1 MFDPSTLNWKSIVNK
16 FAICIMNSAN
26 QYRFLSIDY
35 YGLDRTIHFWIN
47 GTSWYFIMYKLRNM
61 LNYIFLQN
69 KTNKKSFS
77 IRAFATIPKASSEK
91 RSLETGLTTPAPTP
105 TPLVTHLSI
114 RWVFLEPLHAVTSS
128 QHNLY
133 LC

>member
-1 MFDPSTLNWKSIVNK
+1 
-16 FAICIMNSAN
+16 
-26 QYRFLSIDY
+26 
-35 YGLDRTIHFWIN
+35 
-47 GTSWYFIMYKLRNM
+47 MYKLRNM

-77 IRAFATIPKASSEK
+77 IRAFAAIPKASSEK